1 MFISYWDRKSL
12 RLTLLTN
19 LPQHSWASSHYP
31 RIPALCGQK
40 LVLPEVGLWVNPLRK
55 LTINRSTS
63 IAWVDEPR
71 LICFTLRRITSI
83 TSRMGPIR
91 PRSLRPSFLVLSCKS
106 RVASPLLSIRTTLYI
121 PRLAPGHDVSS
132 FTICILEL
140 PIYCPNFIMAF
151 EL

>member
-1 MFISYWDRKSL
+1 VFISYWDRKSL

-83 TSRMGPIR
+83 TSRLGPIR

-106 RVASPLLSIRTTLYI
+106 RVASPFFLFVRPCTSLGWLLVMMCHHSQ
-121 PRLAPGHDVSS
+121 S
-132 FTICILEL
+132 
-140 PIYCPNFIMAF
+140 AF
-151 EL
+151 WNCQSTAQIS